1 MLPFGMKS
9 APQPS
14 LPLNSCLPGASY
26 LPQPSFRRRP
36 PAPTQ
41 FCRFTRRGGPFVFI
55 LLRIP
60 FPATLLFSHPYK
72 TAGMSPSGYFRPR
85 LGTSVSS
92 VSLWQILYSQQL
104 AASFVSLCPLQKSQ
118 LLCNQANPA
127 SFCKTPGWGYP
138 STSAPGFTSAVICI
152 TCRLYPLRSQ
162 SIAHTSR
169 HHGGG
174 CTPNLPNRHSSLAT
188 CPVPP
193 LLSQPPFARF
203 LYPAYTSKARR
214 TTPCSACKHFAPKC
228 VRPCAWRC
236 RWSLPRLAG

>member
-14 LPLNSCLPGASY
+14 LPLNSCLPGVSY

-55 LLRIP
+55 LLQIP

-104 AASFVSLCPLQKSQ
+104 AASFVSLCPLQKNQ

-152 TCRLYPLRSQ
+152 TCRLYPLWSQ

-169 HHGGG
+169 HHGGVY
-174 CTPNLPNRHSSLAT
+174 PQSPKSPLSLAT

-214 TTPCSACKHFAPKC
+214 KTPC
-228 VRPCAWRC
+228 
-236 RWSLPRLAG
+236 

>member
-1 MLPFGMKS
+1 MLPFVMKS

-26 LPQPSFRRRP
+26 LPNRPSGADPLRQPNFVALPAVAGPLFSYSYKSLFPQPSCFHIHTKPRGCHP
-36 PAPTQ
+36 PDISVRDLGPLCPPCLCGKSYILSSLPPVLPLFALFKKVNSFAIKQIQPL
-41 FCRFTRRGGPFVFI
+41 FAKHRGGGTPAQPRRALLPPSYASRAASI
-55 LLRIP
+55 PCGLSRLRILP
-60 FPATLLFSHPYK
+60 VT
-72 TAGMSPSGYFRPR
+72 TG
-85 LGTSVSS
+85 V
-92 VSLWQILYSQQL
+92 
-104 AASFVSLCPLQKSQ
+104 
-118 LLCNQANPA
+118 
-127 SFCKTPGWGYP
+127 
-138 STSAPGFTSAVICI
+138 
-152 TCRLYPLRSQ
+152 
-162 SIAHTSR
+162 
-169 HHGGG
+169 